1 MPSPAQDPRQASLR
15 HLPVNLFA
23 SVMGIAGLAAA
34 WGQVSHRFGASPRVH
49 QTLGGIAVALFLV
62 LCFAYAAKA
71 LRFPQA
77 VRDEFR
83 HPIAGNFF
91 GTIAIATLLI
101 SSVIAPLGALASQ
114 LLWSLGAAMTIAL
127 CFAIV
132 SRMLRGRVDA
142 GHAVPAWL
150 IPGVATLDI
159 TVAGGALPMAWAR
172 ELNLFSMAVG
182 TMVALVFFTMIV
194 SRLIHHHE
202 RLANEMVPS
211 LMILVAPFAV
221 GFLAY
226 TSFFQ
231 RVDAFA
237 ATLFYFGLFVFV
249 VLVVKV
255 FRRGVPFGAGW
266 WALSFPIAA
275 LSNAALRYAAEVDLV
290 AMTALAIVL
299 LAFLSGLIAVLA
311 FRTLQLLASGELL
324 RPRAQPKA
332 IPAPSAQA
340 LRTLLS
346 GWDEV
351 GNCSGLDRIRAA

>member
-34 WGQVSHRFGASPRVH
+34 WGQVSHQFGASPVIH
-49 QTLGGIAVALFLV
+49 ESIGGLAVVLFAV
-62 LCFAYAAKA
+62 LCLAYAGKA

-91 GTIAIATLLI
+91 GTIAIATLLV
-101 SSVIAPLGALASQ
+101 SSVIAPVSAPASQ
-114 LLWSLGAAMTIAL
+114 ILWSLGAAMTIAL
-127 CFAIV
+127 SFAIV
-132 SRMLRGRVDA
+132 SRMLRGKVDA

-159 TVAGGALPMAWAR
+159 TVAGGTLPMAWAR

-202 RLANEMVPS
+202 KLAAEMVPS

-237 ATLFYFGLFVFV
+237 AMLFYFGLFVFLA
-249 VLVVKV
+249 LVVKV

-275 LSNAALRYAAEVDLV
+275 LSNAALRYAAEVDLGMV
-290 AMTALAIVL
+290 TALAFAL
-299 LAFLSGLIAVLA
+299 LAFLSMLIAVLA
-311 FRTLQLLASGELL
+311 VRTLQILASGQLL
-324 RPRAQPKA
+324 SPRPQA
-332 IPAPSAQA
+332 IPVPARVEEPVRAP
-340 LRTLLS
+340 LS